1 MKTRAEQI
9 QEILNSSKI
18 SNIAHSESKNNT
30 PKIFINIPSYK
41 DPEIWLTIDNFIKNA
56 KNPERVFF
64 GVTLQSEDIKEDY
77 RKLRNYTN
85 VSMDIVEPGSIVGC
99 QPARKNSHK
108 FYKNEEYY
116 LNMDSH
122 MRSIKN
128 WDEEIIKEYE
138 LNKAE
143 YGISVFT
150 CYAPPYD
157 LLEDGTDS
165 LTDTP
170 ANPTFYM
177 SDSNVESFYEKL
189 VPQFTPQYSMP
200 GKNVLS
206 PYVSGHF
213 FFTERHVIEKVPF
226 MSEITFTEEEPL
238 MALRFFTAGFNLVT
252 PQKVFVYHRYGRNG
266 RRLFWEDFP
275 DKFYP
280 EHNKSRNFFEEVV
293 TKNIIDPMGGLFT
306 ERSLDEYEKYSGIY
320 FREKILTKVGN
331 NPEYSIPENNGYY
344 TISKSVA
351 IVTSFVDIGRGK
363 WDGWPK
369 RTQEEYFDY
378 FNNFAH
384 LENPLY
390 IHIDKSLHAKV
401 LELRKGKPT
410 YFIKADIYKDFKD
423 MYSKIGKIQKSAKFQ
438 NSIPDELKDHPEYWS
453 KDYCFVTLLKPY
465 FVKLAIEQFDI
476 KESLVSW
483 VDFAYKRNSDNIGN
497 SLSLAF
503 PQNKITV
510 FSQKPIRNIDIH
522 HCITKNDIYIVG
534 SSVTA
539 SKENWNV
546 LHGLYHQSV
555 KEMFDQGLVDDD
567 QGVWLMAYLKKPEV
581 FNVMITKEWFS
592 LFKHNTEHI
601 FNT

>member
-9 QEILNSSKI
+9 QEILNNSKAANFRSPDSEDISSR
-18 SNIAHSESKNNT
+18 
-30 PKIFINIPSYK
+30 IFINIPSYK

-56 KNPERVFF
+56 RNPERVFF
-64 GVTLQSEDIKEDY
+64 GVTLQSEDIKRDY
-77 RKLRNYTN
+77 KILRNYTN
-85 VSMDIVEPGSIVGC
+85 VSMDIVEPGSIIGC
-99 QPARKNSHK
+99 QPARKNSHQ

-128 WDEEIIKEYE
+128 WDSEIIKEYE
-138 LNKAE
+138 LNKSE

-150 CYAPPYD
+150 GYAPPYE
-157 LLEDGTDS
+157 LEDGVDIIPDHIDS
-165 LTDTP
+165 
-170 ANPTFYM
+170 NPTFYM
-177 SDSNVESFYEKL
+177 SDPNVESFYAKL
-189 VPQFTPQYSMP
+189 VPQFTPQYSNP

-252 PQKVFVYHRYGRNG
+252 PKKVFVYHRYGRNG

-280 EHNKSRNFFEEVV
+280 EHNNSRNFFEEVV
-293 TKNIIDPMGGLFT
+293 TKNIIDPKGGLFT
-306 ERSLDEYEKYSGIY
+306 ERSLDDYEKYSGIY

-331 NPEYSIPENNGYY
+331 NPEYAIPENLGHYN
-344 TISKSVA
+344 ISKSVA
-351 IVTSFVDIGRGK
+351 IVTSFVDIGRGN
-363 WDGWPK
+363 WDGWAK
-369 RTQEEYFDY
+369 RSQDQYFDY
-378 FNNFAH
+378 FKKYAH

-390 IHIDKSLHAKV
+390 IHIDKSLQSKV
-401 LELRKGKPT
+401 LELRNGRPT
-410 YFIKADIYKDFKD
+410 YFIKADVYKDFKD

-438 NSIPDELKDHPEYWS
+438 KSIPAELKEHPEYWS

-465 FVKLAIEQFDI
+465 FVKLAMEQFDI
-476 KESLVSW
+476 TENLISW
-483 VDFAYKRNSDNIGN
+483 VDFGYKRNDDNIGD

-510 FSQKPIRNIDIH
+510 FSQKPIRNIDIDQ
-522 HCITKNDIYIVG
+522 CITKNNVYIVG
-534 SSVTA
+534 SSITA
-539 SKENWNV
+539 SNQNWKH
-546 LHGLYHQSV
+546 LFRLYEESLN
-555 KEMFDQGLVDDD
+555 EMFAKGLVDDD
-567 QGVWLMAYLKKPEV
+567 QGVWLMSYLKNPEV